1 MKKIAYSLLAG
12 IAVGTIVGVLVAP
25 DEGKKTQRRILRKG
39 KDLTDDLKDKFDD
52 LMDSMKDH
60 MDTTSDYI
68 TKARNKYEKYMED
81 ISGYAEKAKEK
92 YSSFRN

>member
-12 IAVGTIVGVLVAP
+12 IAIGTVVGILVAP
-25 DEGKKTQRRILRKG
+25 DEGKKTQRRLLRKG

-52 LMDSMKDH
+52 LMDSMKDN

-68 TKARNKYEKYMED
+68 TKARNKYEKYMND
-81 ISGYAEKAKEK
+81 ISEYAERAKEK
-92 YSSFRN
+92 YASYKN